1 LFHFYIINKKIKKGG
16 KILDI
21 TGLFLMFILRT
32 FIKTLLL
39 GILIKI
45 AWKFGGF
52 LFKSIAVIAIVLFIA
67 SFLF

>member
-1 LFHFYIINKKIKKGG
+1 M
-16 KILDI
+16 DI

-45 AWKFGGF
+45 AWKVGGF

>member
-1 LFHFYIINKKIKKGG
+1 M
-16 KILDI
+16 DI
-21 TGLFLMFILRT
+21 TGLFLMFILKT

-45 AWKFGGF
+45 AWKIGGF
-52 LFKSIAVIAIVLFIA
+52 LFKSIAVIAILLFIA